1 MFFITGADALAQ
13 ILSWRDVRELFALAH
28 FVGVTRPGYQLELD
42 ASLPVDAVS
51 LLEVPALAIS
61 SSDIRARV
69 SRGAPIWYLTPDGV
83 VRFIAKSGLYQPRDP
98 ATSTDPAGPAGP
110 TGLEIGA
117 TATATGGG
125 ATGPSAETGLTRPAG
140 PLSRRRTD
148 PGT

>member
-1 MFFITGADALAQ
+1 M
-13 ILSWRDVRELFALAH
+13 
-28 FVGVTRPGYQLELD
+28 GVTRPGYQLELD

-98 ATSTDPAGPAGP
+98 ADPANLTGPAG
-110 TGLEIGA
+110 LETRAAG
-117 TATATGGG
+117 TAGGGGGG

-140 PLSRRRTD
+140 PLSRRRTNPD
-148 PGT
+148 P